1 MKRRWIAML
10 MALSVTVGLC
20 GCGGAAADSSR
31 KESGTES
38 TASGEDAKVSAE
50 CEQVTFA
57 YATMNNV
64 PTEESVDTVE
74 EAINEIT
81 REKIGVEVTLK
92 PISLMDYSQS
102 VSLSLQAGEKI
113 DIFQSIYDFTN
124 CVSTG
129 MAMDI
134 TELSKEYA
142 PGTVELIGEEW
153 LKATSYEGKLYGFPT
168 YKPVGGYAQFVCRQD
183 IVEELGVDFSG
194 VHTSADLTD
203 IFAQVHEAHPE
214 MTVLAPNGQGKL
226 GEASQWHGV
235 DWLSDSDDRAFGVL
249 IGDDMTVQD
258 YYSSEKFTTSVNL
271 IRDWYEAG
279 YIMKDAATTTST
291 VSELM
296 ASGNCFGHFT
306 VNANPPTDLAQTM
319 SGMYG
324 FPVQAVKVGE
334 PYLSTANINMVTWM
348 LAANTKVP
356 EAAMKFLDLT
366 YTDADVCN
374 LLIYGI
380 EGRDYVLDEEGYAS
394 YPEGQDPATVPY
406 TAQMSS
412 GILGNAFIMHP
423 AVGSNKETGKIL
435 LEENKNL
442 ESSPAMGFIFDASGV
457 GTQYTAVNNV
467 ASQYL
472 PGLLCGSVDP
482 ETEIPAFINALND
495 AGYQDIIAAKQEQLD
510 AWLEANK

>member
-1 MKRRWIAML
+1 MIRKKSIGVLLAASM
-10 MALSVTVGLC
+10 MISLC
-20 GCGGAAADSSR
+20 ACGSNETGDTAAKSDGG
-31 KESGTES
+31 K
-38 TASGEDAKVSAE
+38 SGEY
-50 CEQVTFA
+50 EQVTFA

-64 PTEESVDTVE
+64 PTEANVDTVE

-92 PISLMDYSQS
+92 PIALADYSQS
-102 VSLSLQAGEKI
+102 ISLSLQAGEKI

-134 TELSKEYA
+134 TDLSREYA
-142 PGTVELIGEEW
+142 PETVELIGDDW

-168 YKPVGGYAQFVCRQD
+168 YKPTAAYAQFVCRQD
-183 IVEELGVDFSG
+183 IVQELGIDFSG
-194 VHTSADLTD
+194 VTTSADLTD
-203 IFAQVHEAHPE
+203 IFRQVHEAYPE
-214 MTVLAPNGQGKL
+214 MTVLAPLSQGKL
-226 GEASQWHGV
+226 GEASGWQGV

-249 IGDDMTVQD
+249 IGDDTTVQD
-258 YYSSEKFTTSVNL
+258 YYSSDKFKDSVNL

-291 VSELM
+291 TSELM
-296 ASGNCFGHFT
+296 ASGNYFGTFT
-306 VNANPPTDLAQTM
+306 VNANPPEDLAQTM

-324 FPVQAVKVGE
+324 QAMEAVKVGE
-334 PYLSTANINMVTWM
+334 PYLSTASINMVTWM
-348 LAANTKVP
+348 LASNTKVP

-366 YTDADVCN
+366 YTDPDVCN
-374 LLIYGI
+374 LIIFGI

-394 YPEGQDPATVPY
+394 CPEGLDMATVPY
-406 TAQMSS
+406 TAQMSN

-423 AVGSNKETGKIL
+423 LLGTNKETNDL
-435 LEENKNL
+435 MLEANKTADI
-442 ESSPAMGFIFDASGV
+442 SPVMGFIFDASSV
-457 GTQYTAVNNV
+457 STQYTAVNNV

-482 ETEIPAFINALND
+482 ETELPAFIKALND

-510 AWLEANK
+510 AWLAENK

>member
-1 MKRRWIAML
+1 MKKKWIAML
-10 MALSVTVGLC
+10 LALSMTAGLC
-20 GCGGAAADSSR
+20 GCGSDGTADTKTAEGADSAAQAEGG
-31 KESGTES
+31 KT
-38 TASGEDAKVSAE
+38 GEY
-50 CEQVTFA
+50 EQVTFA
-57 YATMNNV
+57 YATMNNL
-64 PTEESVDTVE
+64 PTEENLDTIE

-81 REKIGVEVTLK
+81 REKIGAEVTLK
-92 PISLMDYSQS
+92 PIGLMDYSQT

-142 PGTVELIGEEW
+142 AGTLELIGEDW
-153 LKATSYEGKLYGFPT
+153 LKATSYEGKVYGFPT
-168 YKPVGGYAQFVCRQD
+168 YKPVAAYAQFICRQD
-183 IVEELGVDFSG
+183 IVEELGLDLSAVK
-194 VHTSADLTD
+194 TSADLTD
-203 IFAQVHEAHPE
+203 IFRQVQEAHPE
-214 MTVLAPNGQGKL
+214 MTVLAPTAQGKL
-226 GEASQWHGV
+226 GEASSWNGV

-249 IGDDMTVQD
+249 IGEDMTVQD
-258 YYSSEKFTTSVNL
+258 YYSSEKFHTSVNL
-271 IRDWYEAG
+271 IRDWYEEG
-279 YIMKDAATTTST
+279 FIMKDAATTTST

-296 ASGNCFGHFT
+296 LSGNYFGHFT
-306 VNANPPTDLAQTM
+306 VNANPPEELAKTL

-324 FPVQAVKVGE
+324 FPLEAVKVGE
-334 PYLSTANINMVTWM
+334 PYLSTSTINMVTWM

-394 YPEGQDPATVPY
+394 YPEGMDSATVPY
-406 TAQMSS
+406 SAQMSN

-423 AVGSNKETGKIL
+423 AVGMSKETSDL
-435 LEENKNL
+435 MLEANKNAQV
-442 ESSPAMGFIFDASGV
+442 SPAMGFIFDATKVS
-457 GTQYTAVNNV
+457 TQYTAVNNV

-495 AGYQDIIAAKQEQLD
+495 AGYQEILAAKQEQLD
-510 AWLEANK
+510 AWLAIGK